1 MERNYV
7 EETRAAA
14 GRSIEHSKLAYNA
27 AKQGAM
33 QGAMQGEEVL
43 ALAEWQASAEAV
55 RYAPRR
61 IECGQYE
68 VVDLKTGARAS
79 GTMSASY
86 GATWERCRELNG
98 VAP

>member
-1 MERNYV
+1 MRNYV
-7 EETRAAA
+7 QETREAAD
-14 GRSIEHSKLAYNA
+14 RSIEYSRRAIEA
-27 AKQGAM
+27 AKLGTMA
-33 QGAMQGEEVL
+33 GEEVL

-55 RYAPRR
+55 RYTLRR

-68 VVDLKTGARAS
+68 VVDLKTGTRAS

-98 VAP
+98 RAP

>member
-27 AKQGAM
+27 AKQGT
-33 QGAMQGEEVL
+33 MQGEELL
-43 ALAEWQASAEAV
+43 ALVGWQASAEAV

-68 VVDLKTGARAS
+68 VVDGKTGERAV
-79 GTMSASY
+79 GTSAASY
-86 GATWERCRELNG
+86 GAAWTLCRDMNARAG
-98 VAP
+98 I

>member
-1 MERNYV
+1 MRDYMQ
-7 EETRAAA
+7 ETKVLAD
-14 GRSIEHSKLAYNA
+14 RSIEFSRRAIKA
-27 AKQGAM
+27 AKLGTMA
-33 QGAMQGEEVL
+33 GEEVL

-68 VVDLKTGARAS
+68 VLDLKTGARAS
-79 GTMSASY
+79 GTLAASY

-98 VAP
+98 RVA